1 MEEKRKLYLQDC
13 SDMFFFY
20 TEPDIKYSFLGTTL
34 SDPPKELFFHKQ
46 YNVGRRSLRGKA
58 NSP

>member
-1 MEEKRKLYLQDC
+1 MEEKRKPDFQDHF
-13 SDMFFFY
+13 DMFFFY
-20 TEPDIKYSFLGTTL
+20 TEPDFKYSFLATTL